1 MIKDKK
7 QDEELLNRAIIE
19 SHCIHP
25 LVGIDIGEIK
35 HSRVKEVLK
44 KFPDADYMSISRK
57 MEELDKED
65 TKICQDAY
73 KKWAESVARIEI

>member
-1 MIKDKK
+1 MVKEKN
-7 QDEELLNRAIIE
+7 QDEELLDRTIIE

-35 HSRVKEVLK
+35 HSRIQDVLK
-44 KFPDADYMSISRK
+44 KFPDIDYMFISRK

-65 TKICQDAY
+65 TKLCQETY
-73 KKWAESVARIEI
+73 KKWAERCEI